1 MLYYLTIIVILFS
14 IILLPF
20 FQFSKRKNSVL
31 NSNNLILLFF
41 IGGIYELIFT
51 MLLGYDSQIWF
62 KIYSY
67 LEFLTLLLF
76 FRKLIGITQS
86 VFYFIII
93 LYSIIY
99 TFLAVMFFNKIN
111 INMFELFIP
120 IANCLLVF
128 TGSTRWT
135 IQQFEKLETSSLL
148 HFPVFYILSGMILY
162 YSGTFFIFGLET
174 IFRYTK
180 SPVLLYFWYINLLL
194 LFIYR
199 LSFYIA
205 IWKAKKV

>member
-1 MLYYLTIIVILFS
+1 MFELIVYFLLSLSFGLLLYFYLNKQLLDNLNIYYLVLLFGLGALSELSFS
-14 IILLPF
+14 IILNF
-20 FQFSKRKNSVL
+20 
-31 NSNNLILLFF
+31 
-41 IGGIYELIFT
+41 
-51 MLLGYDSQIWF
+51 DSQCWF

-76 FRKLIGITQS
+76 FRKLIDITQS

-99 TFLAVMFFNKIN
+99 AFLVVMFFNKIN
-111 INMFELFIP
+111 INLFELFIP
-120 IANCLLVF
+120 IANCLIVF
-128 TGSTRWT
+128 TGSTKWT

-180 SPVLLYFWYINLLL
+180 SPTLLYFWYINLLL

>member
-1 MLYYLTIIVILFS
+1 MFELIVYSLLSLSFGLLLYFYLNKQLLDNLNIYYLVLLFGLGALSELSFS
-14 IILLPF
+14 IILNF
-20 FQFSKRKNSVL
+20 
-31 NSNNLILLFF
+31 
-41 IGGIYELIFT
+41 
-51 MLLGYDSQIWF
+51 DSQYWF
-62 KIYSY
+62 KIYSF

-99 TFLAVMFFNKIN
+99 AFLAVMFFNKIN
-111 INMFELFIP
+111 INLFELFIP

-128 TGSTRWT
+128 TGSTKWT

-180 SPVLLYFWYINLLL
+180 SPTLLYFWYINLLL

-205 IWKAKKV
+205 IWKAKKI

>member
-1 MLYYLTIIVILFS
+1 
-14 IILLPF
+14 
-20 FQFSKRKNSVL
+20 
-31 NSNNLILLFF
+31 
-41 IGGIYELIFT
+41 
-51 MLLGYDSQIWF
+51 
-62 KIYSY
+62 
-67 LEFLTLLLF
+67 
-76 FRKLIGITQS
+76 
-86 VFYFIII
+86 
-93 LYSIIY
+93 
-99 TFLAVMFFNKIN
+99 
-111 INMFELFIP
+111 
-120 IANCLLVF
+120 
-128 TGSTRWT
+128 
-135 IQQFEKLETSSLL
+135 ETSSLL

>member
-1 MLYYLTIIVILFS
+1 MFELIVYFLLSLSFGLLLYFYLNKQLLDNLNIYYLVLLFGLGALSELSFS
-14 IILLPF
+14 IILNF
-20 FQFSKRKNSVL
+20 
-31 NSNNLILLFF
+31 
-41 IGGIYELIFT
+41 
-51 MLLGYDSQIWF
+51 DSQYWF

-76 FRKLIGITQS
+76 FRKLIDITQS

-99 TFLAVMFFNKIN
+99 AFLAVMFFNKIN
-111 INMFELFIP
+111 INLFELFIP

-128 TGSTRWT
+128 TGSTKWT

-180 SPVLLYFWYINLLL
+180 SPTLLYFWYINLLL

>member
-1 MLYYLTIIVILFS
+1 MFKIIVFFLLIVS
-14 IILLPF
+14 ILLP
-20 FQFSKRKNSVL
+20 
-31 NSNNLILLFF
+31 IIYFF
-41 IGGIYELIFT
+41 INKEQDLNVVLLIVLFGIGGCYELIFSMILNYNT
-51 MLLGYDSQIWF
+51 EIWF
-62 KIYSY
+62 KIYPF
-67 LEFLTLLLF
+67 LEFIALLYF
-76 FRKLIGITQS
+76 FRKLIGLSQS
-86 VFYFIII
+86 VFYIII
-93 LYSIIY
+93 GIYSVLFIYMYYLYH
-99 TFLAVMFFNKIN
+99 FKIN
-111 INMFELFIP
+111 STALELFIP
-120 IANCLLVF
+120 ITHCLLVF
-128 TGSTRWT
+128 TGSTKWT

>member
-1 MLYYLTIIVILFS
+1 
-14 IILLPF
+14 
-20 FQFSKRKNSVL
+20 
-31 NSNNLILLFF
+31 
-41 IGGIYELIFT
+41 

-180 SPVLLYFWYINLLL
+180 SPTLLYFWYINLLL

-199 LSFYIA
+199 LSFYFA

>member
-1 MLYYLTIIVILFS
+1 MLYSLIILLNIFSLLLLVFYVKLKSNNNLLHLVILFS
-14 IILLPF
+14 FGAL
-20 FQFSKRKNSVL
+20 
-31 NSNNLILLFF
+31 
-41 IGGIYELIFT
+41 YELIFT
-51 MLLGYDSQIWF
+51 IYFKVNSEIWF
-62 KIYSY
+62 KIYPF
-67 LEFLTLLLF
+67 LEFIGLLYF
-76 FRKLIGITQS
+76 FRKLIGLSQS
-86 VFYFIII
+86 VFYIII
-93 LYSIIY
+93 GIYSVLFFYMYFLYHFKVSSSA
-99 TFLAVMFFNKIN
+99 L
-111 INMFELFIP
+111 ELFIP
-120 IANCLLVF
+120 ITHCLLVF
-128 TGSTRWT
+128 TGSTKWT

>member
-99 TFLAVMFFNKIN
+99 AFLAVMFFNKIN
-111 INMFELFIP
+111 INLFELFIP

-128 TGSTRWT
+128 TGSTKWT

-180 SPVLLYFWYINLLL
+180 SSVLLYFWYINLLL

-199 LSFYIA
+199 LSFYLA

>member
-1 MLYYLTIIVILFS
+1 MIYTLIISISIFS
-14 IILLPF
+14 IILLLYF
-20 FQFSKRKNSVL
+20 LKNKNIKEITLIVL
-31 NSNNLILLFF
+31 LLG
-41 IGGIYELIFT
+41 IGAIYELIFT
-51 MLLGYDSQIWF
+51 IYLKLNSQIWF

-76 FRKLIGITQS
+76 FRKLIDITQS

-99 TFLAVMFFNKIN
+99 AFLAVMFFNKIN
-111 INMFELFIP
+111 INLFELFIP
-120 IANCLLVF
+120 IANCLIVF
-128 TGSTRWT
+128 TGSTKWT

-180 SPVLLYFWYINLLL
+180 SPTLLYFWYINLLL

-205 IWKAKKV
+205 IWKAKKI

>member
-1 MLYYLTIIVILFS
+1 MINNLSIFVIIFS
-14 IILLPF
+14 IVLFPF
-20 FQFSKRKNSVL
+20 FKFLKNK
-31 NSNNLILLFF
+31 NTNFDITKLILLFF
-41 IGGIYELIFT
+41 VGGIYELFFT
-51 MLLGYDSQIWF
+51 MTLGYNSEIWF
-62 KIYSY
+62 KVYSY
-67 LEFLTLLLF
+67 FEFITLLIF
-76 FRKLIGITQS
+76 FRKLIGISQS
-86 VFYFIII
+86 VFLFIMS
-93 LYSIIY
+93 LYSLIY
-99 TFLAVMFFNKIN
+99 IVLAFLFFNQIN
-111 INMFELFIP
+111 VHIFELFIP
-120 IANCLLVF
+120 ITNCLLVY
-128 TGSTRWT
+128 TCSTKWT

-180 SPVLLYFWYINLLL
+180 SPILLYFWYINLFL

>member
-180 SPVLLYFWYINLLL
+180 SPTLLYFWYINLLL

>member
-1 MLYYLTIIVILFS
+1 MFELIVYFLLSLSFGLLLYFYLNKQLLYNLNIYYLVLLFGLGALSELSFS
-14 IILLPF
+14 IILNF
-20 FQFSKRKNSVL
+20 
-31 NSNNLILLFF
+31 
-41 IGGIYELIFT
+41 
-51 MLLGYDSQIWF
+51 DSQYWF

-76 FRKLIGITQS
+76 FRKLIDITQS

-99 TFLAVMFFNKIN
+99 AFLAVMFFNKIN
-111 INMFELFIP
+111 INLFELFIP

-128 TGSTRWT
+128 TGSTKWT

-180 SPVLLYFWYINLLL
+180 STVLLYFWYINLLL

>member
-1 MLYYLTIIVILFS
+1 MLYNLTIAVILFS
-14 IILLPF
+14 IILLLYF
-20 FQFSKRKNSVL
+20 KFSKGKNSDL
-31 NSNNLILLFF
+31 NINNLILLFF
-41 IGGIYELIFT
+41 IGGIYELLFT
-51 MLLGYDSQIWF
+51 MVLGYDSQIWF
-62 KIYSY
+62 KIYPF
-67 LEFLTLLLF
+67 LEFIALLYF
-76 FRKLIGITQS
+76 FRKLIGLSQS
-86 VFYFIII
+86 VFYIII
-93 LYSIIY
+93 GIYSVLFIYMYYLYH
-99 TFLAVMFFNKIN
+99 FKISSTAL
-111 INMFELFIP
+111 ELFIP
-120 IANCLLVF
+120 ITHCLLVF
-128 TGSTRWT
+128 TGSTKWT

-199 LSFYIA
+199 LSFYLA

>member
-1 MLYYLTIIVILFS
+1 MFKIIVFFLLIVS
-14 IILLPF
+14 ILLP
-20 FQFSKRKNSVL
+20 
-31 NSNNLILLFF
+31 IIYFF
-41 IGGIYELIFT
+41 INKEQDLSVVLLIVLFGIGGCYELIFSMILNYNT
-51 MLLGYDSQIWF
+51 EIWF
-62 KIYSY
+62 KIYPF
-67 LEFLTLLLF
+67 LEFIALLYF
-76 FRKLIGITQS
+76 FRKLIGLSQS
-86 VFYFIII
+86 VFYIII
-93 LYSIIY
+93 GIYSVLFIYMYYLYH
-99 TFLAVMFFNKIN
+99 FKISSTAL
-111 INMFELFIP
+111 ELFIP
-120 IANCLLVF
+120 ITHCLLVF

>member
-128 TGSTRWT
+128 TGSTKWT

>member
-1 MLYYLTIIVILFS
+1 MFELIVYFLLSLSFGLLLYFYLNKQLLDNLNIYYLVLLFGLGALSELSFS
-14 IILLPF
+14 IILNF
-20 FQFSKRKNSVL
+20 
-31 NSNNLILLFF
+31 
-41 IGGIYELIFT
+41 
-51 MLLGYDSQIWF
+51 DSQYWF

-76 FRKLIGITQS
+76 FRKLIDITQS

-99 TFLAVMFFNKIN
+99 AFLAVMFFNKIN
-111 INMFELFIP
+111 INLFELFIP
-120 IANCLLVF
+120 IANCLIVF
-128 TGSTRWT
+128 TGSTKWT

-180 SPVLLYFWYINLLL
+180 SPTLLYFWYINLLL

>member
-20 FQFSKRKNSVL
+20 FQFSKRKSSVL
-31 NSNNLILLFF
+31 NSNYLILLFL

-51 MLLGYDSQIWF
+51 MLLGYNSQIWF

-76 FRKLIGITQS
+76 FRKLIDITQS

-99 TFLAVMFFNKIN
+99 AFLAVMFFNKIN
-111 INMFELFIP
+111 INLFELFIP

-128 TGSTRWT
+128 TGSTKWT

-180 SPVLLYFWYINLLL
+180 SPTLLYFWYINLLL

>member
-1 MLYYLTIIVILFS
+1 MFELIVYFLLSLSFGLLLYFYLNKQLLYNLNIYYLVLLFGLGALSELSFS
-14 IILLPF
+14 IILNF
-20 FQFSKRKNSVL
+20 
-31 NSNNLILLFF
+31 
-41 IGGIYELIFT
+41 
-51 MLLGYDSQIWF
+51 DSQYWF

-99 TFLAVMFFNKIN
+99 AFLAVMFFNKIN
-111 INMFELFIP
+111 INLFELFIP

-128 TGSTRWT
+128 TGSTKWT

-180 SPVLLYFWYINLLL
+180 STVLLYFWYINLLL

>member
-1 MLYYLTIIVILFS
+1 MLYSFIILLNIFSLLLLVFYVKLKINNNLLHLVILFS
-14 IILLPF
+14 F
-20 FQFSKRKNSVL
+20 GAF
-31 NSNNLILLFF
+31 
-41 IGGIYELIFT
+41 YELIFT
-51 MLLGYDSQIWF
+51 IYFKVNSEIWF

-99 TFLAVMFFNKIN
+99 AFLAVMFFNKIN
-111 INMFELFIP
+111 INLFELFIP
-120 IANCLLVF
+120 ITHCLLVF
-128 TGSTRWT
+128 TGSTKWT

-180 SPVLLYFWYINLLL
+180 SPTLLYFWYINLLL

>member
-1 MLYYLTIIVILFS
+1 MFELIVYFLLSLSFGLLLYFYLNKQLLDNLNIYYLVLLFGLGALSELSFS
-14 IILLPF
+14 IILNF
-20 FQFSKRKNSVL
+20 
-31 NSNNLILLFF
+31 
-41 IGGIYELIFT
+41 
-51 MLLGYDSQIWF
+51 DSQYWF

-99 TFLAVMFFNKIN
+99 AFLAVMFFNKIN
-111 INMFELFIP
+111 INLFELFIP

-128 TGSTRWT
+128 TGSTKWT

>member
-51 MLLGYDSQIWF
+51 ILLGYDSQIWF

-99 TFLAVMFFNKIN
+99 AFLAVMFFNKIN
-111 INMFELFIP
+111 INLFELFIP
-120 IANCLLVF
+120 IA
-128 TGSTRWT
+128 
-135 IQQFEKLETSSLL
+135 E
-148 HFPVFYILSGMILY
+148 
-162 YSGTFFIFGLET
+162 
-174 IFRYTK
+174 
-180 SPVLLYFWYINLLL
+180 
-194 LFIYR
+194 
-199 LSFYIA
+199 
-205 IWKAKKV
+205 

>member
-1 MLYYLTIIVILFS
+1 MIYTLIISISIFS
-14 IILLPF
+14 IILLVYF
-20 FQFSKRKNSVL
+20 LKNQNIKVITLLVL
-31 NSNNLILLFF
+31 LLG
-41 IGGIYELIFT
+41 IGAIYELIFT
-51 MLLGYDSQIWF
+51 IYLKLNSQIWF

-86 VFYFIII
+86 VFYFIMI

-99 TFLAVMFFNKIN
+99 TFLAVLFLKKIN
-111 INMFELFIP
+111 INLFELFIP
-120 IANCLLVF
+120 ISICLLVF
-128 TGSTRWT
+128 TGSTKWT

-174 IFRYTK
+174 IFRNTK
-180 SPVLLYFWYINLLL
+180 NSILLYFWYVNLVLA
-194 LFIYR
+194 FIYR

>member
-1 MLYYLTIIVILFS
+1 MFELIVYFLLSLSFGLLLYFYLNKQLLDNLNIYYLVLLFGLGALSELSFS
-14 IILLPF
+14 IILNF
-20 FQFSKRKNSVL
+20 
-31 NSNNLILLFF
+31 
-41 IGGIYELIFT
+41 
-51 MLLGYDSQIWF
+51 DSQYWF

-76 FRKLIGITQS
+76 FRKLIDITQS

-99 TFLAVMFFNKIN
+99 AFLAVMFFNKIN
-111 INMFELFIP
+111 INLFELFIP

-128 TGSTRWT
+128 TGSTKWT

-205 IWKAKKV
+205 IWKAKKI